1 MYLKSRMSLFYPL
14 AWTDTDKGLTTRG
27 GTSVCKTRPDS
38 TKSRIASSTK
48 SACKRDDLLFLKTV
62 DSGKLTNGN
71 KYPLSIRLRMKLG
84 VPIRFQKSK
93 FLRRF
98 PLTFTLRE
106 LVLNSNSNNSLSQ
119 CTCAISATSS
129 SKNITALYRIDRG
142 LREWVCRS
150 CMNILG

>member
-1 MYLKSRMSLFYPL
+1 MSLFFPL

-48 SACKRDDLLFLKTV
+48 SACERDDLLFFKTAG
-62 DSGKLTNGN
+62 SRKLTNGN
-71 KYPLSIRLRMKLG
+71 KYPLSITLRTKLG

-98 PLTFTLRE
+98 PLTFTPGE

-129 SKNITALYRIDRG
+129 SKTLLLCTG
-142 LREWVCRS
+142 LTVGSESGSV
-150 CMNILG
+150 GAA